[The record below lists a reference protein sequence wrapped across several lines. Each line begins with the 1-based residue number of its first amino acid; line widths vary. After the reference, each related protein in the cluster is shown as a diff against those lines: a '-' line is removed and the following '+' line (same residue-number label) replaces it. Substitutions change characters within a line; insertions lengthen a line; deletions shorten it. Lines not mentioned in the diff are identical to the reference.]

1 MDNQEKTTRITLNSK
16 DCKAV
21 IKFRDTP
28 NPKFQEY
35 CEEIYGLLASY
46 YKIKDKET

>member
-1 MDNQEKTTRITLNSK
+1 MDQQKKATRFIIDSK

-46 YKIKDKET
+46 YKIKDKEA